1 MGGIAKLL
9 LVLTSLA
16 PGVAV
21 YGFATWLLGASFG
34 CVSVW
39 VPLLAAC
46 ILTFSCIRIVNF
58 AADRLPRF
66 SVEVA
71 ELKSA
76 DSEIVGFALAYV
88 LPILTAT
95 TTTVNL
101 RLLILGFCALAA
113 LVWGT
118 NSYHTNPLLSVL
130 GYHFYEIMSTS
141 GLTFVVLSKRTLR
154 QVKTLTSVAFM
165 TDYMALDL
173 EGR

>member
-16 PGVAV
+16 PGIAV
-21 YGFATWLLGASFG
+21 YGFATWLLGAPFSSFT
-34 CVSVW
+34 VW

-46 ILTFSCIRIVNF
+46 TLTVTCIRIVRF

-66 SVEVA
+66 SVEVV

-101 RLLILGFCALAA
+101 RLLLLGFFTLAA

-130 GYHFYEIMSTS
+130 GYHFYEIMSTK

-154 QVKTLTSVAFM
+154 QVKTLTSVAFL

>member
-1 MGGIAKLL
+1 MGGIAKIL

-16 PGVAV
+16 PGIAV
-21 YGFATWLLGASFG
+21 YGVATWLLGTPFSNAT
-34 CVSVW
+34 VW
-39 VPLLAAC
+39 VPILAAC
-46 ILTFSCIRIVNF
+46 TLAVSCIRIVRF
-58 AADRLPRF
+58 AAVRLPRF
-66 SVEVA
+66 SVEVV

-95 TTTVNL
+95 TSTVNL
-101 RLLILGFCALAA
+101 RLLLLGFFTLAA

-130 GYHFYEIMSTS
+130 GYHFYEVMSTN

-154 QVKTLTSVAFM
+154 QVKTLTCVAFL

-173 EGR
+173 ERK

>member
-9 LVLTSLA
+9 LVFTSLA
-16 PGVAV
+16 PGIAV
-21 YGFATWLLGASFG
+21 YGFATWLLGAPFSS
-34 CVSVW
+34 VTVW

-46 ILTFSCIRIVNF
+46 TLTLSCIHIVRF

-66 SVEVA
+66 SVEVV

-101 RLLILGFCALAA
+101 RLLLLGFFTLAA

-130 GYHFYEIMSTS
+130 GYHFYEVMSTK

-154 QVKTLTSVAFM
+154 QVQTLTSVAFL

-173 EGR
+173 EGK